1 MRRAKSFCPA
11 HITGFFIIK
20 DASENPLQTGSLG
33 AGFCIDRGTF
43 TAVRRRHFRSES
55 AVRINGRRV
64 SAPVSLKTA
73 ELFFAA
79 AEISPEPLE
88 IKHRVKVPQGA
99 GFGTSGAGALSLA
112 LALNRLYGTPL
123 NEEQTAGVAHTADVL
138 CRTGLGT
145 VVGEQRGGFELRLK
159 AGAPPFGLID
169 GFFPNETIY
178 VVFALFG
185 PLSTVRS
192 LSDPLVRKRI
202 NRSAGERLL
211 RLQNDPTP
219 QRFLT
224 EAADFSTE
232 AALFSENGRKAAAL
246 LEKYGK
252 RAAMLMFGDGVYTFC
267 FDKREAQ
274 KLKKML
280 KKNLKSDILISTV
293 SEKGARI
300 R

>member
-11 HITGFFIIK
+11 HITGFFTIK

-33 AGFCIDRGTF
+33 AGFCIGKGTF
-43 TAVRRRHFRSES
+43 TAVRRRRFRSES
-55 AVRINGRRV
+55 IVLINGRRV
-64 SAPVSLKTA
+64 FAPVSLKTA

-79 AEISPEPLE
+79 AGIPPEPLK
-88 IKHRVKVPQGA
+88 IAHRVNVPQGA

-112 LALNRLYGTPL
+112 LALNRLYGSPL
-123 NEEQTAGVAHTADVL
+123 DESQTVGAAHSADVL

-159 AGAPPFGLID
+159 PGAPPFGLID
-169 GFFPNETIY
+169 GFFPEETVY
-178 VVFALFG
+178 AVFALFG

-192 LSDPLVRKRI
+192 LSDPLVRERI

-232 AALFSENGRKAAAL
+232 ADLFSENGRKAAAL
-246 LEKYGK
+246 LESYGK

-267 FDKREAQ
+267 SGKREAQ
-274 KLKKML
+274 KLKKLL

-293 SEKGARI
+293 AEKGARI